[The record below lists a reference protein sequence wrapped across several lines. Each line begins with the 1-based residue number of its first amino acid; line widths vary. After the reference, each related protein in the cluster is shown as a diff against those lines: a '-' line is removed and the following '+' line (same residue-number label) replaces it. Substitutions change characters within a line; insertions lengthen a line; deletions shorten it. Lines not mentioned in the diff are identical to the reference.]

1 MLMTSLETFKESEKE
16 VKEKLKTMVSDE
28 IETMDSKSLETIRS
42 MLKFMDSTTTL
53 IEEQTKAIDTMN
65 KKLDEILRRA

>member
-1 MLMTSLETFKESEKE
+1 MLMESLEKFKADEENLKG
-16 VKEKLKTMVSDE
+16 KLKMMASGE
-28 IETMDSKSLETIRS
+28 IETMDSKSLETIQS
-42 MLKFMDSTTTL
+42 MFKFMDSTTTL